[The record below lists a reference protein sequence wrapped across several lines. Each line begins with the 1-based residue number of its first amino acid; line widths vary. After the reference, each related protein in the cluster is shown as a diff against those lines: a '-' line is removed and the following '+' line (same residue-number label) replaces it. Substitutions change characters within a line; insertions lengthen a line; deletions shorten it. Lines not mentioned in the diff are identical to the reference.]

1 MEPGLLQRLQT
12 PLNTILVLYLGGLPI
27 RIHLHP
33 SADDP
38 PQERNSAA
46 ERQEGLAGVG
56 LQLAVRP
63 LRQPLD
69 SAAVRVAPFRN
80 FGASHLS
87 SSSGDISD
95 REHISV
101 VKSTGLCNY
110 KLVNSVVFNIILKS
124 QLCKTCIF
132 VFTFTCLWWV

>member
-46 ERQEGLAGVG
+46 EREEGLAGVG

-87 SSSGDISD
+87 SSSGDISN
-95 REHISV
+95 REQISSNTSGQCCE
-101 VKSTGLCNY
+101 KYRAL
-110 KLVNSVVFNIILKS
+110 KLLT
-124 QLCKTCIF
+124 CKCSCI
-132 VFTFTCLWWV
+132 